1 MNAHVNPFQEY
12 LMGIRYLI
20 TDKDKLPE
28 GYDPLLTK
36 GTAVLTQNKNVLPS
50 AYGSTALFSEKEFD
64 ALSYPQ
70 TLDTLTN
77 DHRPGNIYWTSLPL
91 PLAYERISPSFWFF
105 DRPSPDKEASVTYK
119 LPAPLH
125 HKILLLSF
133 QVEYDG
139 KKDIDITING
149 IRNRL
154 SGSAA
159 PYPNRNTHFTYMFSQ
174 NKPLKNLNIHFSKGN
189 YKISCIQAY
198 TLPVSAVK
206 NPGIVPFSA
215 EETNKKELLRRSI
228 CMPQNGYF
236 VTSFPFSRGYRILV
250 DHKPTKP
257 QIVNKGF
264 VGFPI
269 KKGTH
274 EILIEFMR
282 PVRSQV

>member
-1 MNAHVNPFQEY
+1 MKEY
-12 LMGIRYLI
+12 
-20 TDKDKLPE
+20 P
-28 GYDPLLTK
+28 
-36 GTAVLTQNKNVLPS
+36 LPS
-50 AYGSTALFSEKEFD
+50 GFL
-64 ALSYPQ
+64 
-70 TLDTLTN
+70 
-77 DHRPGNIYWTSLPL
+77 
-91 PLAYERISPSFWFF
+91 

-125 HKILLLSF
+125 HKSTLLLSF

-215 EETNKKELLRRSI
+215 EETNKKELLQGSI
-228 CMPQNGYF
+228 CMPQDGYF

-274 EILIEFMR
+274 EILIEFHAPGKITGLICSFCAAVFLLAKLSTLLLSSVLR
-282 PVRSQV
+282 FPQDLHNSSCEVRLP